1 MKQAATKTE
10 PSTAHYE
17 TLQKQLQEVMLA
29 YNISELVPD
38 TSSSQGSTEG
48 DKGVEATGTG
58 VRGGAGIPSVFGWCP
73 VRAGKRDA
81 SRPPWPA
88 C

>member
-1 MKQAATKTE
+1 DHFHVISAANPLGRIHKAATKTE

-17 TLQKQLQEVMLA
+17 TFQKQLQEVMLA

-58 VRGGAGIPSVFGWCP
+58 VRGGA
-73 VRAGKRDA
+73 
-81 SRPPWPA
+81 
-88 C
+88 